1 MCRKESKNR
10 RTQIQEVTFRECIKI
25 DNRGNAIL
33 KNGVQNERNGGAILK
48 NSVNKNRRNEGNL
61 VLSISDATNRNI
73 KRRAT
78 KAILCLS
85 LSALLITSGQVVHA
99 NPIQAPQNTAEKA
112 TYGNSDARYLLDEG
126 HTGLEISREI
136 IGGRLKAPVESTE
149 PNYANDE
156 AKIKDFGSERYRS
169 TQMQQGNGPTYGYDK
184 PGHDDFIDGFRTL
197 NSEPSATSPDKK
209 VWGIEIEIDKEKG
222 QRTFTNITFSNSGRF
237 KGALDSGIVN
247 AGNVGSKI
255 IGGSKD
261 TNYKANATIKIK
273 SARQSQLALEL
284 TEEDLK
290 HINSINNSNT
300 TMTWQGTYNK
310 DNVLKPF
317 ATEGGS
323 SIYSFAV
330 NPWPNENDM
339 LSLIKLNGTHKD
351 IEFVQGQTITTD
363 VTVENLDDNA
373 RERLVGQVYHPVT
386 GEVVP
391 GAKAYIN
398 AEDKVVIALPEGAIG
413 EDGKINQNS
422 IFYKD
427 PNYKG
432 LQNLEVKFF
441 ARPRTADEF
450 KAIADKKD
458 EFDNLVGTY
467 VKTGAGTADINHKGK
482 NVTIDKQGIDR
493 YDHYNLIGS
502 FKLNLDDT
510 RYYDQGFIDENKD
523 DTSEHISSKVKPG
536 VPLEVKLYVPKDK
549 EDKTAFPNQKTPDE
563 MNAAKKAKQAVGTI
577 DRSYIDQANKGKA
590 PEDQWKIEYD
600 DKTLPTTFKVT
611 PPASAKAGDFVA
623 VPLTYTYTNGSTDT
637 HWFHFVVQDTAN
649 NRPEYPVQVALPSEE
664 QKSTPEVPKDDK
676 KLSPV
681 SYSIPDGTAFKDD
694 KGNEWTVS
702 IDEKT
707 GVVTAKPTDPSK
719 FNGGEKLQVP
729 VIAHYKDPTEPEKDI
744 TEKTKAEFVIKER
757 ANMTAR
763 YNAKAGKVGDTVS
776 SEVILN
782 EEDTFNRRPSKYSLA
797 SKTFVDDKGNTW
809 NVSIDENTGKV
820 TATVPNAEADKTID
834 GALLNVPVT
843 AHYYEGDKEV
853 GTRQTEVQFIASG
866 TKGTYEYTN
875 KIPYGVEIRVN
886 PNLKKGE
893 RNVIQK
899 GEAGEEKY
907 TITIENSGVTK
918 KSDPEVTKEAKPE
931 IIEVG
936 TEDYTGEFQY
946 VDKEV
951 IPYDTKVTINP
962 ALAPNEIKEI
972 TAGESGSKER
982 TVTQKYTNGEKG
994 ELIVGEYKTIK
1005 QPVTRVIEVG
1015 SKTTGQYKETETI
1028 PFEIEVKK
1036 DPSIPKGEWKY
1047 AEVDG
1052 VQQKGVNGLKERT
1065 ITIVNSTVTEKSEF
1079 QTTKE
1084 PEKAVIL
1091 VGDDSTTGEVKHEEK
1106 LPFGYKVEEVD
1117 TLKKGEYKIVKPG
1130 KVGTKT
1136 TIWKIKDSQ
1145 VDGKPTEEIVPA
1157 EDALIQ
1163 VGKGTNEGTH
1173 DVVEKK
1179 ELPYKTRIEYDPNLE
1194 AGQRKETGG
1203 EPGEQQ
1209 RTNTLVIK
1217 DGKVVE
1223 IKEGEFKTTKEP
1235 IEKVIR
1241 IGTKPLVKEVDKPFE
1256 TEYIYDEN
1264 VEMGKE
1270 EEVTPGENGKVTI
1283 TTSYD
1288 KEQNKLVTKEETKDP
1303 VNRVVK
1309 VGIKPVVKEEE
1320 IPAGKTYK
1328 HNPDLKAGEIKK
1340 IKDGIPGKVIIT
1352 TTFNKETGKNET
1364 KIERIEP
1371 TDAVYEYGSK
1381 TEGKVTVE
1389 SDIPFEVEFVPDDTM
1404 AAGETK
1410 VTQEGELGK
1419 KEITIT
1425 IENSKEVGK
1434 RTEKVI
1440 KVPVKKIV
1448 KYGTLCKVPAPKPNE
1463 PGTPGGNPN
1472 KPGTPGGNSHKPGTP
1487 GGNPNEPGTPG
1498 SNSNEPGTPGSNSN
1512 EPGTP
1517 GGNSNEPGTPGEK
1530 PDKTGTQGENPD
1542 KPGTLGTKTP
1552 GTPGT
1557 EKPSKENEMANS
1569 KATKNPKTGD
1579 ATNISFYAYVM
1590 GVVGSALLALGVK
1603 KKNNQ

>member
-10 RTQIQEVTFRECIKI
+10 RTQTQEITFRECIKI
-25 DNRGNAIL
+25 DNNNRGNAIL
-33 KNGVQNERNGGAILK
+33 KNGVQNERIGGAILK

-78 KAILCLS
+78 KTILCLS

-112 TYGNSDARYLLDEG
+112 TYGNSDARYLLTEG
-126 HTGLEISREI
+126 PTGLEISREI
-136 IGGRLKAPVESTE
+136 IGGRLKEPQKSTD
-149 PNYANDE
+149 PNYAHDE
-156 AKIKDFGSERYRS
+156 ALIKDFGSERYRS

-184 PGHDDFIDGFRTL
+184 PGNNSFIDGFRTL
-197 NSEPSATSPDKK
+197 NSEPSAASPDKK

-222 QRTFTNITFSNSGRF
+222 QRTFTNITFSNSGLLRS
-237 KGALDSGIVN
+237 ALDSGIVN

-261 TNYKANATIKIK
+261 TTYKANATINIK
-273 SARQSQLALEL
+273 SGRQCLLDLKL
-284 TEEDLK
+284 TEDDLK

-300 TMTWQGTYNK
+300 TMTWQGAYK
-310 DNVLKPF
+310 IDKVSKPF

-323 SIYSFAV
+323 SFYSFAV
-330 NPWPNENDM
+330 NPWPNENDQ
-339 LSLIKLNGTHKD
+339 LSLIKLNGSHKD

-363 VTVENLDDNA
+363 VKVENLDKNA

-391 GAKAYIN
+391 GAEAYIN
-398 AEDKVVIALPEGAIG
+398 EEDKVVIRLPEGAIG
-413 EDGKINQNS
+413 KDGKINQNS

-427 PNYKG
+427 PYKG
-432 LQNLEVKFF
+432 LQNLDVKFF

-458 EFDNLVGTY
+458 ELNNPVGTY

-523 DTSEHISSKVKPG
+523 DTSEPISSKVKPG
-536 VPLEVKLYVPKDK
+536 VPFEVKLYVPKGK

-563 MNAAKKAKQAVGTI
+563 MNAAKEAKQAVGTI
-577 DRSYIDQANKGKA
+577 DRSLIDQANKGKA

-611 PPASAKAGDFVA
+611 PPASAKAGDSVA

-637 HWFHFVVQDTAN
+637 HWFHFVVQESSN
-649 NRPEYPVQVALPSEE
+649 NIPDYSAQVALPSEE
-664 QKSTPEVPKDDK
+664 QKSTPEVPKNDK

-681 SYSIPDGTAFKDD
+681 SYSIPNGTAFKDD

-702 IDEKT
+702 IDKT
-707 GVVTAKPTDPSK
+707 TGEVKAKPKNASQ
-719 FNGGEKLQVP
+719 FVGGEKLQVP
-729 VIAHYKDPTEPEKDI
+729 VIAHYTDSTEPGKDI

-820 TATVPNAEADKTID
+820 TATVPNAEKGKTID

-843 AHYYEGDKEV
+843 AHYYEGNKEV

-875 KIPYGVEIRVN
+875 KIPYGVEIRLN

-1079 QTTKE
+1079 QTTKK

-1472 KPGTPGGNSHKPGTP
+1472 KPGTPG
-1487 GGNPNEPGTPG
+1487 
-1498 SNSNEPGTPGSNSN
+1498 SNSN

>member
-1 MCRKESKNR
+1 
-10 RTQIQEVTFRECIKI
+10 
-25 DNRGNAIL
+25 
-33 KNGVQNERNGGAILK
+33 
-48 NSVNKNRRNEGNL
+48 
-61 VLSISDATNRNI
+61 
-73 KRRAT
+73 
-78 KAILCLS
+78 
-85 LSALLITSGQVVHA
+85 
-99 NPIQAPQNTAEKA
+99 
-112 TYGNSDARYLLDEG
+112 
-126 HTGLEISREI
+126 
-136 IGGRLKAPVESTE
+136 
-149 PNYANDE
+149 
-156 AKIKDFGSERYRS
+156 
-169 TQMQQGNGPTYGYDK
+169 
-184 PGHDDFIDGFRTL
+184 
-197 NSEPSATSPDKK
+197 
-209 VWGIEIEIDKEKG
+209 
-222 QRTFTNITFSNSGRF
+222 
-237 KGALDSGIVN
+237 
-247 AGNVGSKI
+247 
-255 IGGSKD
+255 
-261 TNYKANATIKIK
+261 
-273 SARQSQLALEL
+273 
-284 TEEDLK
+284 
-290 HINSINNSNT
+290 
-300 TMTWQGTYNK
+300 
-310 DNVLKPF
+310 
-317 ATEGGS
+317 
-323 SIYSFAV
+323 
-330 NPWPNENDM
+330 
-339 LSLIKLNGTHKD
+339 
-351 IEFVQGQTITTD
+351 
-363 VTVENLDDNA
+363 
-373 RERLVGQVYHPVT
+373 
-386 GEVVP
+386 
-391 GAKAYIN
+391 
-398 AEDKVVIALPEGAIG
+398 
-413 EDGKINQNS
+413 
-422 IFYKD
+422 
-427 PNYKG
+427 
-432 LQNLEVKFF
+432 
-441 ARPRTADEF
+441 
-450 KAIADKKD
+450 
-458 EFDNLVGTY
+458 
-467 VKTGAGTADINHKGK
+467 
-482 NVTIDKQGIDR
+482 
-493 YDHYNLIGS
+493 
-502 FKLNLDDT
+502 
-510 RYYDQGFIDENKD
+510 
-523 DTSEHISSKVKPG
+523 
-536 VPLEVKLYVPKDK
+536 
-549 EDKTAFPNQKTPDE
+549 
-563 MNAAKKAKQAVGTI
+563 MNAAKEAKQAVGTI
-577 DRSYIDQANKGKA
+577 DRSFIDQANKGKN
-590 PEDQWKIEYD
+590 PEDQWKLKYD
-600 DKTLPTTFKVT
+600 ESTLPTTFTVT

-637 HWFHFVVQDTAN
+637 HWFHFVVQESSN
-649 NRPEYPVQVALPSEE
+649 NIPDYSAQVALPSEE
-664 QKSTPEVPKDDK
+664 QKSTPEVPKNDK

-694 KGNEWTVS
+694 KDNEWTVS
-702 IDEKT
+702 IDKT
-707 GVVTAKPTDPSK
+707 TGEVKAKPKDASQ
-719 FNGGEKLQVP
+719 FVGGEKLQVP
-729 VIAHYKDPTEPEKDI
+729 VIAHYKDPTEPGKDI
-744 TEKTKAEFVIKER
+744 TEETKAEFVIKEKY
-757 ANMTAR
+757 NIDAR
-763 YNAKAGKVGDTVS
+763 YNAKAGKSGDKLA
-776 SEVILN
+776 SEVIIDQKD
-782 EEDTFNRRPSKYSLA
+782 EFNRKPTKFTLESN
-797 SKTFVDDKGNTW
+797 TFKDDKGHIW
-809 NVSIDENTGKV
+809 NVTIDEKTGKV
-820 TATVPNAEADKTID
+820 TATVPNAEEGKTID

-843 AHYYEGDKEV
+843 AHYYEGDTDKEIATKQV
-853 GTRQTEVQFIASG
+853 EVQFIASG

-994 ELIVGEYKTIK
+994 ELIVGEYKTTK

-1036 DPSIPKGEWKY
+1036 DSSIPKGEWKY
-1047 AEVDG
+1047 AEIDG
-1052 VQQKGVNGLKERT
+1052 VPQKGVNGLKERT
-1065 ITIVNSTVTEKSEF
+1065 ITIENSKVTEQSEF

-1194 AGQRKETGG
+1194 AGQREETGG

-1371 TDAVYEYGSK
+1371 TDAVYEFGSK
-1381 TEGKVTVE
+1381 TDGEVKVE
-1389 SDIPFEVEFVPDDTM
+1389 ADIPFEVEFVPDDTM

-1440 KVPVKKIV
+1440 KDPVKKIV
-1448 KYGTLCKVPAPKPNE
+1448 KYGTLCKVPTPKPNEPGTPGGNPNEPGTPGGNPNEPGTPGGNPNEPGTPGGNPNE

-1472 KPGTPGGNSHKPGTP
+1472 KPGTPGK
-1487 GGNPNEPGTPG
+1487 
-1498 SNSNEPGTPGSNSN
+1498 
-1512 EPGTP
+1512 
-1517 GGNSNEPGTPGEK
+1517 K
-1530 PDKTGTQGENPD
+1530 PDNTGTQGENPD
-1542 KPGTLGTKTP
+1542 KPGTPGTKTP